1 MSDHRPLRE
10 QLVGTRAIAD
20 ALDAGRAPRLLI
32 AADGQLPPAERAIL
46 ARCAS
51 LGVAIRRASGR
62 EMRRLCAD
70 LAPRAEP
77 PDLLAL
83 LGGDPDATLEVLLA
97 AGGALWLLVGVAYPG
112 NAGFS
117 IRTAEVSGA
126 AGIAIDA
133 TFDRTGR
140 RQALR
145 AAMRADRFFPVLW
158 RDGTEV
164 VRLAREA
171 GARVLGI
178 ESHGTCTPW
187 EADLRGPALVVV
199 GGEAGGIPA
208 PILELCDA
216 VLRIP
221 MAGFIPAYN
230 LQAAVA
236 IVAAER
242 LRQQQQASP

>member
-1 MSDHRPLRE
+1 MSGTRPIRK
-10 QLVGTRAIAD
+10 QLVGARAIAE
-20 ALDAGRAPRLLI
+20 ALDAGSVPRLVI
-32 AADGQLPPAERAIL
+32 AADRELAAAEFAIL

-51 LGVAIRRASGR
+51 LGVAIRRAEER
-62 EMRRLCAD
+62 EMRRLCAS
-70 LAPRAEP
+70 LAPGAAP

-83 LGGDPDATLEVLLA
+83 LAGDPGETLDGLLA
-97 AGGALWLLVGVAYPG
+97 QGSALWLLVGVAYPG
-112 NAGFS
+112 NAGCA

-133 TFDRTGR
+133 PFDHAGR

-145 AAMRADRFFPVLW
+145 TAIRADRFFPVLW
-158 RDGTEV
+158 RDGNEV
-164 VRLAREA
+164 VRRARKA
-171 GARVLGI
+171 GARVLAI
-178 ESHGTCTPW
+178 ESGGTCTPW
-187 EADLRGPALVVV
+187 ETDLRGNALFVV

-208 PILELCDA
+208 PIVAACDA
-216 VLRIP
+216 VLEIP

-242 LRQQQQASP
+242 LRQERQS